1 MSAPPLLT
9 TSWLSWTTL
18 STTLNLQRYCGS
30 TEKQAIQVD
39 DRGKPLYS
47 SGGYHRFIAENGNLD
62 ICVSDNCYD
71 FACVTVV
78 DQFGKFR
85 FRYKGHPLTD
95 KKRFNP
101 RGIDTDSQNRIL
113 VAYADNLNI
122 HILDKNGQFLGY
134 IDNCDLHWLHGLYVD
149 SRDYLYVT
157 EDLNGIV
164 KKIQY
169 TSWLFINFDNL
180 VTLKEMKDSCNTQI
194 DHCLFPKSKHK
205 PHIIYNYKLYMK
217 YNLV

>member
-1 MSAPPLLT
+1 MAAPLCLLHLCWRPLGCQLDHAEYNT
-9 TSWLSWTTL
+9 EPTKVV
-18 STTLNLQRYCGS
+18 RYCGS

-85 FRYKGHPLTD
+85 FSYKGHLLRD

-113 VAYADNLNI
+113 VACADNLNI
-122 HILDKNGQFLGY
+122 HILNKNGQFLGY

-157 EDLNGIV
+157 EYLNGIV

-169 TSWLFINFDNL
+169 TSWLFINFWINNL
-180 VTLKEMKDSCNTQI
+180 VTLIEIKEI
-194 DHCLFPKSKHK
+194 
-205 PHIIYNYKLYMK
+205 KLI
-217 YNLV
+217 NVSS